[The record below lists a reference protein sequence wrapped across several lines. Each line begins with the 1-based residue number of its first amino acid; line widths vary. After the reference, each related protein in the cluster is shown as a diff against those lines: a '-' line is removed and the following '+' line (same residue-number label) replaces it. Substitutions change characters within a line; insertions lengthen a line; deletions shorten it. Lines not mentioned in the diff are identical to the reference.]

1 MKLVDLDMLPAG
13 RVDREAVD
21 ELPEIKILFVCDG
34 RACGIDCESN
44 MYVCKKTSD
53 PAHAANF
60 TLIEGTYVE
69 RG

>member
-13 RVDREAVD
+13 RVDWEAVD

-34 RACGIDCESN
+34 RACGNDCREE
-44 MYVCKKTSD
+44 MYYCKLTSD

-60 TLIEGTYVE
+60 TRIDGTYIE

>member
-13 RVDREAVD
+13 RGKWADVY

-34 RACGIDCESN
+34 RACGTDCEAE
-44 MYVCKKTSD
+44 MFVCKRTSD

-60 TLIEGTYVE
+60 TLIDGTYVE

>member
-1 MKLVDLDMLPAG
+1 MRLVDLDMLPKG
-13 RVDREAVD
+13 RVEWADVD

-34 RACGIDCESN
+34 RECGTDCESELF
-44 MYVCKKTSD
+44 VCKRTSN

-60 TLIEGTYVE
+60 TLIDDTYVE

>member
-13 RVDREAVD
+13 RVDWEAVD
-21 ELPEIKILFVCDG
+21 ELPEIKILFACDG
-34 RACGIDCESN
+34 RACGTDCEAE
-44 MYVCKKTSD
+44 MFVCKRTSD

-60 TLIEGTYVE
+60 TLIDGTYVE

>member
-13 RVDREAVD
+13 RGKWADVD

-34 RACGIDCESN
+34 RACGEECEEKL
-44 MYVCKKTSD
+44 YVCKRTSD

-60 TLIEGTYVE
+60 TRIANAFVE